1 MLLGS
6 LPMSHQEIP
15 TLVKNDIWLKDQT
28 EAIQHRISRFND
40 KLAEIESQHGSLHS
54 YADTHLNL
62 GVQYD
67 KKSDTWSIREWAPN
81 AKSVAVVGEFNN
93 WDGDTY
99 PLKKDG
105 QGVWSGELKGSALKH
120 EDKIKLRIHGAD
132 NSVRDRI
139 PATISR
145 AIQDPDTHDFAGQI
159 WQPADEYVWKHSFDP
174 SQLGAPLIYEAHT
187 GMAGEEPRLHTYREF
202 ADEVIPRIVELGYN
216 TIQLMAVQ
224 EHPYYGSFGYHV
236 SNFFAACS
244 RFGTPEDLKH
254 LVDTAHSHGIAV
266 IMDIVHSHAVKNL
279 AEGLNE
285 FDGTDYQY
293 FHGGGKGNHP
303 QWDSK
308 CFDYGK
314 EEVVRFLLSN
324 VRYWLEEFRFDGFR
338 FDGVTSMLYEHHGNV
353 AFDHYDKYFGQG
365 VDHDCVLYL
374 QLANTLAESI
384 RPGVI
389 NVAEDMSG
397 MPGLC
402 RPTEEGG
409 IGFSHRLAM
418 GLPDYWI
425 KLLKHKSDDDW
436 NMNEVWGTL
445 TNRRHM
451 EANIAYAESH
461 DQALVGDKTLA
472 FWLMDQEMYWHMSV
486 DDDHPVIDRGIAMHK
501 IIRLLTAF
509 IGGEGYLTFMG
520 NEFGHPEWLDFPREG
535 NNWSYHYCRRQWSL
549 VDNPDLKYKFLNNF
563 DQGLVHTLRQHDVL
577 GTPQA
582 QQLCCNDGD
591 HIIAFERANL
601 IGVINLHP
609 TQSYTDYHISV
620 PHAGEYE
627 IILNSDDAAF
637 GGHKRIDSTVN
648 IHTLDTDHGPVLSLY
663 IPCRTSIILKKV

>member
-1 MLLGS
+1 
-6 LPMSHQEIP
+6 MSTKEIP
-15 TLVKNDIWLKDQT
+15 TLVQNDIWLKDQT
-28 EAIQHRISRFND
+28 EAVQQRIERFE
-40 KLAEIESQHGSLHS
+40 KKRSEIESLHGSLYQ
-54 YADTHLNL
+54 YANTHLTH
-62 GVQYD
+62 GIHYHQT
-67 KKSDTWSIREWAPN
+67 SDTWTLKEWAPN
-81 AKSVAVVGEFNN
+81 AQSLALVGDFNN
-93 WDGDTY
+93 WDGNSHLLTQDADGCWNLEIPGDT
-99 PLKKDG
+99 
-105 QGVWSGELKGSALKH
+105 LKH
-120 EDKIKLRIHGAD
+120 QDKVKLRVVGAD

-159 WQPADEYVWKHSFDP
+159 WLPDTPYQWQHSFDP
-174 SQLGAPLIYEAHT
+174 QSINAPLIYEAHT
-187 GMAGEEPRLHTYREF
+187 GMAGEEPRLHSYREF
-202 ADEVIPRIVELGYN
+202 ADNTIPRIVELGYN

-236 SNFFAACS
+236 SNFFATCS
-244 RFGTPEDLKH
+244 RFGTPEDLKY
-254 LVDTAHSHGIAV
+254 LVDTAHNHGIAI

-285 FDGTDYQY
+285 FDGTDHQY

-308 CFDYGK
+308 CFNYGK
-314 EEVVRFLLSN
+314 NEVVQFLLSN
-324 VRYWLEEFRFDGFR
+324 VRYWLEEFHFDGFR
-338 FDGVTSMLYEHHGNV
+338 FDGVTSMLYDHHGNI
-353 AFDHYDKYFGQG
+353 AFDHYDKYFQEG

-374 QLANTLAESI
+374 QLATTLAESI
-384 RPGVI
+384 RPGVL

-402 RPTEEGG
+402 RPTIEGG
-409 IGFSHRLAM
+409 VGFTHRLAM

-436 NMNEVWGTL
+436 NMNEVWSTL
-445 TNRRHM
+445 SNRRHM

-486 DDDHPVIDRGIAMHK
+486 DDDHPVIDRGIALHK
-501 IIRLLTAF
+501 LIRFLTSHV
-509 IGGEGYLTFMG
+509 GGEGYLTFMG

-549 VDNPDLKYKFLNNF
+549 VDNPELKYQFLNQF
-563 DQGLVHTLRQHDVL
+563 DAALIHTLRQDNL
-577 GTPQA
+577 LASPPA

-591 HIIAFERANL
+591 HIIAFERANR
-601 IGVINLHP
+601 IGVVNLHP
-609 TQSYTDYHISV
+609 TQSYTNYHIHV
-620 PHAGEYE
+620 PQPGTYK
-627 IILNSDDAAF
+627 IVLNSDDAKF
-637 GGHKRIDSTVN
+637 GGHQRV
-648 IHTLDTDHGPVLSLY
+648 DTSISIQTTDTEHGPVLSLY
-663 IPCRTSIILKKV
+663 LPCRTALLFEKV